1 MFKMGCKF
9 NFFVIFEEFLTPKG
23 LNVRTADKPVLVCV
37 T

>member
-1 MFKMGCKF
+1 MTIDKTKPLALQ
-9 NFFVIFEEFLTPKG
+9 IYLTPKG